1 VRIRNY
7 IATDPTK
14 EQFSTLVVHVLT
26 VPGCLLTTPAAPL
39 DQEYTFFEP
48 ELVVPIPEYLIN
60 PACTL
65 TDTLSLSLT
74 NGDPLPS
81 FITLD
86 LATRS
91 VKIVG
96 SNVEEAGVYAVL
108 ITSTFEGQVDT
119 SVSF

>member
-1 VRIRNY
+1 M
-7 IATDPTK
+7 
-14 EQFSTLVVHVLT
+14 
-26 VPGCLLTTPAAPL
+26 
-39 DQEYTFFEP
+39 YTIFEP
-48 ELVVPIPEYLIN
+48 ELVVLIPEYLTN

-81 FITLD
+81 FVTLD

-96 SNVEEAGVYAVL
+96 SNVEEVGVYQVQ